1 MDLKLPFEF
10 KTNLRIFMRRAGYA
24 EFNDFNANKISYAKR
39 LGTDFYPRF
48 HVYINQKDGFDFLSL
63 HLDQKKA
70 SYAGSRAHNGE
81 YDGELVEREAP
92 RDEESRNAQLLI
104 RAGFVY
110 KEMAGV
116 YDFLPL
122 GLRVLNKIINIIRE
136 EIDNLGGQEILLSA
150 LQNPEVWKKS
160 D

>member
-81 YDGELVEREAP
+81 YDGELVEREAQ
-92 RDEESRNAQLLI
+92 RL
-104 RAGFVY
+104 
-110 KEMAGV
+110 
-116 YDFLPL
+116 L
-122 GLRVLNKIINIIRE
+122 GLVKNQMDNQTNNLPEEKKGLMAKIF
-136 EIDNLGGQEILLSA
+136 
-150 LQNPEVWKKS
+150 KF
-160 D
+160 